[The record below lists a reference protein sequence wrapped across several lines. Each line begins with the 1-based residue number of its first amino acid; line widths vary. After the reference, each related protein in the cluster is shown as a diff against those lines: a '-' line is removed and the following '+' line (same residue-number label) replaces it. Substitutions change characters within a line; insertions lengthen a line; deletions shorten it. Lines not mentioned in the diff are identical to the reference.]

1 MENFPVM
8 VHSILASLPT
18 GIETFLIG
26 PMDSSSFSI
35 FDPEINKA
43 IYVISLSILF
53 KLEPIPF

>member
-35 FDPEINKA
+35 FDPEINKT
-43 IYVISLSILF
+43 I
-53 KLEPIPF
+53 